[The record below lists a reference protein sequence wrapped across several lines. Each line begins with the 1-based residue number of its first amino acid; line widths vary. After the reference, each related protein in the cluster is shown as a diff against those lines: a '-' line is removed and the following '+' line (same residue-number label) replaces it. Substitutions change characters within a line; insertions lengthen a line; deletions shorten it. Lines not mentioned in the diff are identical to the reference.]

1 MASNR
6 LLVIVLA
13 VVFLI
18 ICAGSPAVVGEGK
31 GPSRLSSHLR
41 ASSDSA
47 TDSLFKKV
55 TKQKSDQDSL
65 NALRVTSLSDE
76 TQTQPK
82 LKLEDPSRSIDIPS
96 QAPLDFTEKILLS
109 DTHKIEATIIN
120 PFRSATM
127 SAEVGGI
134 IEEYKF
140 ETGDLVQQGATI
152 LRISKKRYDLA
163 VQKANQNLQSLQL
176 ALKRAQKDKDIKESL
191 FSRDASSLQD
201 LLKAEAEVEIIEQ
214 RIGEGEIVLKQAL
227 LDLDACQVKAP
238 FTGYLALRYKEPF
251 EAVAPLEKIFAFI
264 DSNKVYAVAYVPE
277 TLMEYFKNGAK
288 AVFSDSHGR
297 SFVGEVD
304 KIEPVMDP
312 KTSSQKVYVLVDNAK
327 EHLKVGM
334 TGSLES
340 MR

>member
-1 MASNR
+1 MASNS

-31 GPSRLSSHLR
+31 EPSRLSNHLR

-47 TDSLFKKV
+47 TDSLFKKFI
-55 TKQKSDQDSL
+55 KQKSDQDSL

-76 TQTQPK
+76 SQTQLR
-82 LKLEDPSRSIDIPS
+82 LKLEDVPSETSPTLTDK
-96 QAPLDFTEKILLS
+96 DLLS
-109 DTHKIEATIIN
+109 DTYKIEATIIN
-120 PFRSATM
+120 PFRSAAM

-134 IEEYKF
+134 IEEYNY

-238 FTGYLALRYKEPF
+238 FTGYLATQVQR
-251 EAVAPLEKIFAFI
+251 AF
-264 DSNKVYAVAYVPE
+264 
-277 TLMEYFKNGAK
+277 
-288 AVFSDSHGR
+288 
-297 SFVGEVD
+297 
-304 KIEPVMDP
+304 
-312 KTSSQKVYVLVDNAK
+312 
-327 EHLKVGM
+327 
-334 TGSLES
+334 
-340 MR
+340 